1 MKAPINELT
10 RNEIFIII
18 KEIQEN
24 NPRDS
29 ITKKQVA
36 EKSGRSYSSI
46 QRAFRDLYQNDML
59 IKEKRGQYWVKE
71 YYEKNID
78 YLKRANEWSEEFWS
92 HVDTLYVDEIRKLRQ
107 ENEEL
112 FEIITRYEEDIA
124 RKEYLHARKIVE
136 QTLRA
141 ARHVGGKASSQSVE
155 FQRKRREEQIEFL
168 ELLGIKTK
176 KKTQKDK

>member
-1 MKAPINELT
+1 MNAPINELT

-18 KEIQEN
+18 EEIQEN
-24 NPRDS
+24 NSRDS

-36 EKSGRSYSSI
+36 EKSGRSYSSV
-46 QRAFRDLYQNDML
+46 QRAFRDLCQLGIL
-59 IKEKRGQYWVKE
+59 IQEQRGQYWIKE

-112 FEIITRYEEDIA
+112 FESITRSEEDIA
-124 RKEYLHARKIVE
+124 RKEYLRARKIVE

-141 ARHVGGKASSQSVE
+141 ARHVGGRASSQRVE

>member
-1 MKAPINELT
+1 MIAPISELT
-10 RNEIFIII
+10 RDEIFSIL

-24 NPRDS
+24 NPKDS
-29 ITKKQVA
+29 ITKKQVV
-36 EKSGRSYSSI
+36 EKTGRSYSSI
-46 QRAFRDLYQNDML
+46 QRAFRDLCQNGIL
-59 IKEKRGQYWVKE
+59 IKEKRGQYWIKE
-71 YYEKNID
+71 YHEKNID
-78 YLKRANEWSEEFWS
+78 YLKRAKEWSDVFWS
-92 HVDTLYVDEIRKLRQ
+92 HVDTLYVDELQKLRQ

-112 FEIITRYEEDIA
+112 FESITRYEEDIA
-124 RKEYLHARKIVE
+124 RKECLRTRAVE

>member
-1 MKAPINELT
+1 LGIL
-10 RNEIFIII
+10 
-18 KEIQEN
+18 IQE
-24 NPRDS
+24 
-29 ITKKQVA
+29 Q
-36 EKSGRSYSSI
+36 
-46 QRAFRDLYQNDML
+46 
-59 IKEKRGQYWVKE
+59 RGQYWIKE

-112 FEIITRYEEDIA
+112 FESITRSEEDIA
-124 RKEYLHARKIVE
+124 RKEYLRARKIVE

-141 ARHVGGKASSQSVE
+141 ARHVGGKASSQRVE